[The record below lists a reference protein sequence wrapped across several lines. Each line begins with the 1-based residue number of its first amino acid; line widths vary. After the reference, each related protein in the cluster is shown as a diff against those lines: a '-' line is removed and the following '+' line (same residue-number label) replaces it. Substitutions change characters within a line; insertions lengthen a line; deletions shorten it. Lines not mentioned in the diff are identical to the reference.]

1 VTPEGLDPDELRVRE
16 ETSRKLRT
24 NPEPYLAEYTSR
36 FGTY

>member
-1 VTPEGLDPDELRVRE
+1 MDPDELRVRE
-16 ETSRKLRT
+16 ETLRKLRA